1 MSEQNY
7 PSRPPGTGSPV
18 PGPEPIPVAAPAPV
32 PAARPAQIFQE
43 KGGSRALRAIGTL
56 LLIFVTTCAIM
67 CCFGAVYIINVI
79 LPNADMDLDSFAL
92 NENSVM
98 YYQDKDTREYKE
110 LRQVL
115 SVTSSEWVDYED
127 MPPVSERRRRG
138 H

>member
-1 MSEQNY
+1 
-7 PSRPPGTGSPV
+7 
-18 PGPEPIPVAAPAPV
+18 
-32 PAARPAQIFQE
+32 
-43 KGGSRALRAIGTL
+43 
-56 LLIFVTTCAIM
+56 M

-98 YYQDKDTREYKE
+98 YYQDKETGEYKE

-127 MPPVSERRRRG
+127 MPQYLKAPP
-138 H
+138 